1 MALTKETKIDK
12 LEIVGDYKKIQ
23 IREATV
29 VSEDGTELA
38 RNFHR
43 RVISPSGSNA
53 VISASLATE
62 TTEVRSVANAV
73 WTDTIKGAY
82 NAFLTGSLSDSIN
95 P

>member
-1 MALTKETKIDK
+1 MALTKEIIIDK

-38 RNFHR
+38 RSFHR
-43 RVISPSGSNA
+43 RVISPSGSDA

-62 TTEVRSVANAV
+62 TTEVRSVANVV
-73 WTDTIKGAY
+73 WTDDIKGAY
-82 NAFLTGSLSDSIN
+82 NAFLTGSSN

>member
-1 MALTKETKIDK
+1 MALIKETKIDK

-38 RNFHR
+38 RSFHR
-43 RVISPSGSNA
+43 RVISPSGSDA

-62 TTEVRSVANAV
+62 TTEVRSVANVV
-73 WTDTIKGAY
+73 WTDDIKGAY
-82 NAFLTGSLSDSIN
+82 NAFLTGSSN

>member
-1 MALTKETKIDK
+1 MALTKEIIIDK

-38 RNFHR
+38 RSFHR
-43 RVISPSGSNA
+43 RVISPSGSDA

-62 TTEVRSVANAV
+62 TAEVRSVANVV
-73 WTDTIKGAY
+73 WTDDIKGAY
-82 NAFLTGSLSDSIN
+82 NAFLTGSSN

>member
-1 MALTKETKIDK
+1 MALTKEIIIDK

-38 RNFHR
+38 RSFHR
-43 RVISPSGSNA
+43 RVISPSGSDA

-62 TTEVRSVANAV
+62 TTEVRSVANVV

>member
-23 IREATV
+23 IREAVV
-29 VSEDGTELA
+29 VSEDGVELA

-43 RVISPSGSNA
+43 RIISPSGSNA

-62 TTEVRSVANAV
+62 TSEVKLVANAV
-73 WTDTIKGAY
+73 WTDAIKGAY
-82 NAFLTGSLSDSIN
+82 NAFLTGSSN